1 MSETKFNEIT
11 ENDDFEN
18 KPYKKLITIGICS
31 RFYLFIIYSGIFKML
46 SMILLGSSNKKY
58 SEDGIGLFGFCPE
71 LVRYSFMQ
79 SIYKYLGF
87 IIFGTIF
94 FFFKSVGK
102 AEKSVKINIT
112 NLSNTHYSLIYT
124 TEYKSVS
131 KTTIKMIILATSSFI
146 FFTEVK
152 KFLYKY
158 GLQFSNFWT
167 IEILWTY
174 YFLKKY
180 FIVDYYKHHKFAIIF
195 IISSGSIFLLA
206 ASFLPNSLNAQHP
219 RTAYENVK
227 NFTGSYYFCFLIT
240 AFFAFLSCN
249 LGFSRAVSKALM
261 EIDFISPYFMI
272 ICYGILGFIVCLI
285 ASIISYKIDYS
296 DNLVDYFS
304 SLKLDLDQGK
314 KYKFYAEIFGVSIS
328 YAFICFME
336 ITFEILTIFYLNP
349 FYVLMTDAFYFL
361 IIKLIEFLMNI
372 PDDKLFIIHFILA
385 EIPEILVTLGYM
397 VFLEIIELNFCG
409 LNKNLRT
416 TIIEKGEDEFKI
428 LSNSLGKRE
437 ISIDIDDDYYYN
449 DTNDVNNEKEEEHN
463 QKIKIEMNL
472 KNDN

>member
-18 KPYKKLITIGICS
+18 KRYKKLITIGICS

-58 SEDGIGLFGFCPE
+58 SEDGIGLFGFSPI
-71 LVRYSFMQ
+71 LVKFSFMQ
-79 SIYKYLGF
+79 SIYKYFGF
-87 IIFGTIF
+87 IIFGIIF
-94 FFFKSVGK
+94 YFFKSVGK
-102 AEKSVKINIT
+102 AEKKIKINVN
-112 NLSNTHYSLIYT
+112 NLKNHYSLIYT
-124 TEYKSVS
+124 TKNKYVS
-131 KTTIKMIILATSSFI
+131 KYTIKMLLLTTVSFI

-180 FIVDYYKHHKFAIIF
+180 FIVDYYKHHKIAIIF

-206 ASFLPNSLNAQHP
+206 ASFLPNSLNAANP

-227 NFTGSYYFCFLIT
+227 NFTGSYYYCFLIT
-240 AFFAFLSCN
+240 AFFVFLSCN
-249 LGFSRAVSKALM
+249 LGFSRAVAKALM
-261 EIDFISPYFMI
+261 EINFISPYGI
-272 ICYGILGFIVCLI
+272 IIYYGILGFIVCLI
-285 ASIISYKIDYS
+285 ASIISYIIDYN
-296 DNLVDYFS
+296 DNLVNYFS

-336 ITFEILTIFYLNP
+336 ITFEILTIYYLNP

-361 IIKLIEFLMNI
+361 IIKLIEFLMNM

-416 TIIEKGEDEFKI
+416 AIIEKGEDEFKI
-428 LSNSLGKRE
+428 LSSSLGKRE

-463 QKIKIEMNL
+463 HKIKIEMNL